1 MSEMSDRLAE
11 TQRKLEQA
19 ERRIEYL
26 KDAQRREIRA
36 RDKAMRERDE
46 ARKAIG
52 GILAWARGDK
62 NADYAEAEKRA
73 EAAL

>member
-1 MSEMSDRLAE
+1 MIDH
-11 TQRKLEQA
+11 EQ
-19 ERRIEYL
+19 I
-26 KDAQRREIRA
+26 QS
-36 RDKAMRERDE
+36 MREVLRRHGLEDEFDALVTELDE

-62 NADYAEAEKRA
+62 NTDYAEAEKRA